1 MFQLEDKNVSRRAAL
16 ATTALFGATSL
27 FPGSRPAQADER
39 HRKEASYCP
48 PEWESKKG
56 FDYLNAMPVS
66 KATRYASGVPATC
79 GTKTFVDARGSIL
92 ISTLQ
97 FLDRS
102 GWMSQRRES
111 SRVRMPAIE
120 NADGT
125 EPDIVPSQS
134 SGVLMTIGSGS
145 KTRDIYLS
153 NEHALRA
160 ARWQLE
166 EKSIFNWHYD
176 LGVIPAEHLL
186 RYTDDR
192 FELAKGRLAD
202 ESITNANLSSRSVE
216 VVGFGSDLFKFI
228 GTPFKLPYHFSDAAG
243 LNPNQMQQ
251 HLLFGMRIPE
261 GFLRD
266 ISEIGGMSGSPVV
279 LQGTREVVGIVC
291 RVAQTLDGDRAIP
304 HLVFVGPNEVRRI
317 IDRATEGSLK

>member
-1 MFQLEDKNVSRRAAL
+1 
-16 ATTALFGATSL
+16 
-27 FPGSRPAQADER
+27 
-39 HRKEASYCP
+39 
-48 PEWESKKG
+48 
-56 FDYLNAMPVS
+56 
-66 KATRYASGVPATC
+66 
-79 GTKTFVDARGSIL
+79 
-92 ISTLQ
+92 
-97 FLDRS
+97 
-102 GWMSQRRES
+102 
-111 SRVRMPAIE
+111 MPAIE

-216 VVGFGSDLFKFI
+216 VVGFGSDLFKFV

-317 IDRATEGSLK
+317 VDRATEGSLK